1 MQVVWVI
8 NAAAV
13 KLAQHT
19 KQLAQQAL
27 LEQRQALLEQRQ
39 PLLAQQQQRLVQQ
52 VLQRQP
58 LKQVLLK
65 LQ

>member
-1 MQVVWVI
+1 MQVVPVV

-27 LEQRQALLEQRQ
+27 LEQRQALLV
-39 PLLAQQQQRLVQQ
+39 QQQQLLVQQ
-52 VLQRQP
+52 PLQRPQ
-58 LKQVLLK
+58 LKQLLSK
-65 LQ
+65 LQQQ